1 MNKAKD
7 YIQLHLNIL
16 LFSLT
21 SVFSK
26 AASVQLNRGGIK
38 NPLLYVFLFLMV
50 ANCGIYA
57 IAWQKVIKKFSLS
70 TAYANRSVYLIW
82 SQIWAVIIFHENL
95 TVKNIIGLLILM
107 LICTM
112 FSAVSQILLKQSA
125 NEEHA
130 SALREY
136 LNWRVIVAYL
146 IFGSVLLLN
155 TYAYTQVDL
164 KYGPV
169 LDTFTYVFVLLLSFG
184 VLKEKVS
191 KGKLIGNLIII
202 LGVLVYTLP

>member
-1 MNKAKD
+1 
-7 YIQLHLNIL
+7 
-16 LFSLT
+16 
-21 SVFSK
+21 
-26 AASVQLNRGGIK
+26 
-38 NPLLYVFLFLMV
+38 
-50 ANCGIYA
+50 
-57 IAWQKVIKKFSLS
+57 
-70 TAYANRSVYLIW
+70 
-82 SQIWAVIIFHENL
+82 
-95 TVKNIIGLLILM
+95 M

-146 IFGSVLLLN
+146 IF
-155 TYAYTQVDL
+155 AYTQVDL

>member
-1 MNKAKD
+1 MNK
-7 YIQLHLNIL
+7 Y
-16 LFSLT
+16 
-21 SVFSK
+21 
-26 AASVQLNRGGIK
+26 
-38 NPLLYVFLFLMV
+38 M
-50 ANCGIYA
+50 
-57 IAWQKVIKKFSLS
+57 
-70 TAYANRSVYLIW
+70 
-82 SQIWAVIIFHENL
+82 
-95 TVKNIIGLLILM
+95 ILM

-169 LDTFTYVFVLLLSFG
+169 FVLLLSFG

>member
-1 MNKAKD
+1 MNK
-7 YIQLHLNIL
+7 Y
-16 LFSLT
+16 
-21 SVFSK
+21 
-26 AASVQLNRGGIK
+26 
-38 NPLLYVFLFLMV
+38 M
-50 ANCGIYA
+50 
-57 IAWQKVIKKFSLS
+57 
-70 TAYANRSVYLIW
+70 
-82 SQIWAVIIFHENL
+82 
-95 TVKNIIGLLILM
+95 ILM

-155 TYAYTQVDL
+155 T
-164 KYGPV
+164 
-169 LDTFTYVFVLLLSFG
+169 FTYVFVLLLSFG

>member
-1 MNKAKD
+1 
-7 YIQLHLNIL
+7 
-16 LFSLT
+16 
-21 SVFSK
+21 
-26 AASVQLNRGGIK
+26 
-38 NPLLYVFLFLMV
+38 
-50 ANCGIYA
+50 
-57 IAWQKVIKKFSLS
+57 
-70 TAYANRSVYLIW
+70 
-82 SQIWAVIIFHENL
+82 
-95 TVKNIIGLLILM
+95 M

-191 KGKLIGNLIII
+191 KGKLIGNRNVLEVRLRAGDTARRRDRLVEAAVDPAI
-202 LGVLVYTLP
+202 LFDICSETVCVGGI

>member
-1 MNKAKD
+1 MNK
-7 YIQLHLNIL
+7 Y
-16 LFSLT
+16 
-21 SVFSK
+21 
-26 AASVQLNRGGIK
+26 
-38 NPLLYVFLFLMV
+38 M
-50 ANCGIYA
+50 
-57 IAWQKVIKKFSLS
+57 
-70 TAYANRSVYLIW
+70 
-82 SQIWAVIIFHENL
+82 
-95 TVKNIIGLLILM
+95 ILM

-155 TYAYTQVDL
+155 TYTQVDL

>member
-1 MNKAKD
+1 M
-7 YIQLHLNIL
+7 
-16 LFSLT
+16 
-21 SVFSK
+21 
-26 AASVQLNRGGIK
+26 
-38 NPLLYVFLFLMV
+38 
-50 ANCGIYA
+50 
-57 IAWQKVIKKFSLS
+57 
-70 TAYANRSVYLIW
+70 
-82 SQIWAVIIFHENL
+82 
-95 TVKNIIGLLILM
+95 ILM

-164 KYGPV
+164 KYGRCWIP
-169 LDTFTYVFVLLLSFG
+169 LRTSLSCCFP
-184 VLKEKVS
+184 LAF
-191 KGKLIGNLIII
+191 
-202 LGVLVYTLP
+202 

>member
-1 MNKAKD
+1 
-7 YIQLHLNIL
+7 
-16 LFSLT
+16 
-21 SVFSK
+21 
-26 AASVQLNRGGIK
+26 
-38 NPLLYVFLFLMV
+38 
-50 ANCGIYA
+50 
-57 IAWQKVIKKFSLS
+57 
-70 TAYANRSVYLIW
+70 
-82 SQIWAVIIFHENL
+82 
-95 TVKNIIGLLILM
+95 M

-136 LNWRVIVAYL
+136 LNWRVI
-146 IFGSVLLLN
+146 
-155 TYAYTQVDL
+155 
-164 KYGPV
+164 V